1 VSIVRILEAITLAAL
16 TVLLC
21 KIVLFLNVLEP
32 KLLVTVENTDRAMI
46 AAGAAAGNVEKASR
60 VWQSASA
67 SEIAQASLVASSVN
81 AAVKRFTTFISKAD
95 ESFNSSLVPAATLMI
110 EQQNAALLTSQRE
123 LQTDI
128 IASQRLLADADK
140 QISNPS
146 ISASLANIDAVT
158 LESAQTMQNVHS
170 ETDIIL
176 AQTKAAFAPEA
187 KWKSIAK
194 MVFNGT
200 LNGAELFYYLT
211 K

>member
-1 VSIVRILEAITLAAL
+1 
-16 TVLLC
+16 
-21 KIVLFLNVLEP
+21 
-32 KLLVTVENTDRAMI
+32 MI
-46 AAGAAAGNVEKASR
+46 AAGAAAGNVEKGSR
-60 VWQSASA
+60 AWQQRVRVRNLSSFFGY
-67 SEIAQASLVASSVN
+67 ASSVN
-81 AAVKRFTTFISKAD
+81 AAVKRFTIFISKAD
-95 ESFNSSLVPAATLMI
+95 ELRSIHPYACCYLDDRAAKCGAFDFAVA
-110 EQQNAALLTSQRE
+110 EQ

-128 IASQRLLADADK
+128 IASLQKVLADADK